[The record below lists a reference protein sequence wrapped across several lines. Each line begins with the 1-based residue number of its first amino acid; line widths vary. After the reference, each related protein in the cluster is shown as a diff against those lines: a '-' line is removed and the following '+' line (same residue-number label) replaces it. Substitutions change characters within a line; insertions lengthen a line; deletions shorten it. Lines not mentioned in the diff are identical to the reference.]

1 MRILLWHG
9 YLLRGSGSNI
19 FKANIVRAW
28 RADGHEVLL
37 MCQERDVEGLGFIDA
52 HGDFAPDNRSFT
64 TAPTNEP
71 GASGLATL
79 VRPSIGEVLP
89 VYVYDEY
96 EGFRAKCYV
105 DLTDD
110 ELNHYVETNTTAL
123 ITAIEAFNPDVIIT
137 SHEVMGPSIA
147 LKACTETRTTYT
159 AQLHGSALEY
169 AVKIEE
175 RYRRAAQEGL
185 GGATTVVGGSNY
197 MVKEASSVIPGWEE
211 RAVVVNPG
219 CDVELFQPLERTP
232 GAPVVGYVGKFIPQK
247 GVHHF
252 LAALGLVRAEKTK
265 SIVVG
270 FGDLDG
276 PLRALWGA
284 MVSGDAPTMR
294 MIAREGNLTQ
304 LTEFLN
310 SGAVDLEYFTRA
322 ARIDLEF
329 TGRLDHGPLS
339 AVLPEMDVLVVPS
352 ILAEAFGMVAAEA
365 AACGVLPVVPLHSG
379 IAEVGIALEE
389 VIGRPGLL
397 LFDPNHPIEDIAARI
412 DDILAIT
419 FEERR
424 DLAAA
429 ATELAR
435 ERWSW
440 TTVAR
445 QLLNAA
451 LGPG

>member
-28 RADGHEVLL
+28 RADGHDVLL
-37 MCQERDVEGLGFIDA
+37 LCQERDVEGLGFIDA
-52 HGDFAPDNRSFT
+52 HGDFAPDNLSYT
-64 TAPTNEP
+64 AAPTNEP
-71 GASGLATL
+71 AADGSATL
-79 VRPSIGEVLP
+79 VRPAIGEILP
-89 VYVYDEY
+89 VYVYDDY
-96 EGFRAKCYV
+96 EGFTAKCYV

-110 ELNHYVETNTTAL
+110 ELNSYVDRNTTAL
-123 ITAIEAFNPDVIIT
+123 ITAIEAFHPDVIIT

-147 LKACTETRTTYT
+147 LRASTATGTTYT

-169 AVKIEE
+169 AVKAQD
-175 RYRRAAQEGL
+175 RYRRAAEEGL
-185 GGATTVVGGSNY
+185 GGATRVIGGSQY
-197 MVKEASSVIPGWEE
+197 MVREASSVIPGWEV
-211 RAVVVNPG
+211 RAAVVNPG

-252 LAALGLVRAEKTK
+252 LAALGLLRIEQLKAV
-265 SIVVG
+265 VVG

-276 PLRALWGA
+276 PLRALWAA

-294 MIAREGNLTQ
+294 TIAREGALTQ
-304 LTEFLN
+304 LSEFLN
-310 SGAVDLEYFTRA
+310 SGAVDIEYFTRA
-322 ARIDLEF
+322 AHIDLVF

-379 IAEVGIALEE
+379 IAEVGIALEDALE
-389 VIGRPGLL
+389 RPGLL
-397 LFDPNHPIEDIAARI
+397 VFDPNHPVEDIAARVEE
-412 DDILAIT
+412 ILTIP
-419 FEERR
+419 FDERR
-424 DLAAA
+424 ALAAV
-429 ATELAR
+429 ATEVAR

-440 TTVAR
+440 VTVSR

-451 LGPG
+451 LAAG

>member
-37 MCQERDVEGLGFIDA
+37 MCQERDVEGLAFIDA
-52 HGDFAPDNRSFT
+52 HGDFAPDNRSYTSTPIDVPAGEGF
-64 TAPTNEP
+64 
-71 GASGLATL
+71 ATL
-79 VRPSIGEVLP
+79 LRPAIGPILP
-89 VYVYDEY
+89 VYVFDEY
-96 EGFRAKCYV
+96 AGFTAKCFV

-110 ELNHYVETNTTAL
+110 ELNDYVETNVTAL
-123 ITAIEAFNPDVIIT
+123 ETAVRTFRPDVIIT
-137 SHEVMGPSIA
+137 GHEVMGPSIA
-147 LKACTETRTTYT
+147 RRACAETGTAYT

-169 AVKIEE
+169 AVKLQE
-175 RYRRAAQEGL
+175 RYRRAAEEGL
-185 GGATTVVGGSNY
+185 GGAATVVAGSDY
-197 MVKEASSVIPGWEE
+197 MVREASSVVPGWED

-219 CDVELFQPLERTP
+219 CDVELFRPVERRP
-232 GAPVVGYVGKFIPQK
+232 GAPVVGFVGKFIPQK

-252 LAALGLVRAEKTK
+252 LAALGLVRTQNLKAV
-265 SIVVG
+265 VVG
-270 FGDLDG
+270 FGDMDG
-276 PLRALWGA
+276 PLRALWAA
-284 MVSGDAPTMR
+284 MASGDAPTMR
-294 MIAREGNLTQ
+294 TIAREGDLTQ

-310 SGAVDLEYFTRA
+310 SGAVDFEYFTRA
-322 ARIDLEF
+322 AHTELTF

-339 AVLPEMDVLVVPS
+339 GVMPEMDVLVVPS

-389 VIGRPGLL
+389 AMGRPGLL
-397 LFDPNHPIEDIAARI
+397 LFDPDRPIEDIAARI
-412 DDILAIT
+412 DEILAIPL
-419 FEERR
+419 EERR
-424 DLAAA
+424 VLAAA
-429 ATELAR
+429 ATDLAI

-440 TTVAR
+440 VTVAR
-445 QLLNAA
+445 RLLNAA

>member
-28 RADGHEVLL
+28 RADGHDVLL
-37 MCQERDVEGLGFIDA
+37 MCQEREVERLGFIDS
-52 HGDFAPDNRSFT
+52 HGDFAPDNRSYST
-64 TAPTNEP
+64 TPT
-71 GASGLATL
+71 GASAAPGSATL
-79 VRPSIGEVLP
+79 LRPAIGQILP
-89 VYVYDEY
+89 VYVYDHY
-96 EGFRAKCYV
+96 EGFIAKCYV

-110 ELNHYVETNTTAL
+110 ELDYYVETNVTALTTA
-123 ITAIEAFNPDVIIT
+123 IQSFSPDVIIS

-147 LKACTETRTTYT
+147 LRACTETGTTYT

-169 AVKIEE
+169 AVKLQE
-175 RYRRAAQEGL
+175 RYRLAAEEGL
-185 GGATTVVGGSNY
+185 GGAAAVVGGSNY
-197 MVKEASSVIPGWEE
+197 MVREAGSVIPGWDD

-232 GAPVVGYVGKFIPQK
+232 GAPVVGYVGKFIAQK

-252 LAALGLVRAEKTK
+252 LASLGLVRAEHLRAV
-265 SIVVG
+265 VVG

-276 PLRALWGA
+276 PLRALWAA
-284 MVSGDAPTMR
+284 MVSGDEPTMR
-294 MIAREGNLTQ
+294 TIAREGTLTQ
-304 LTEFLN
+304 LTEFMN
-310 SGAVDLEYFTRA
+310 SGAVDFEYFIRA
-322 ARIDLEF
+322 ARIKLEF

-339 AVLPEMDVLVVPS
+339 GVLPELDVLVVPS

-379 IAEVGIALEE
+379 ISEVGIAIEDA
-389 VIGRPGLL
+389 IGRPGLL
-397 LFDPNHPIEDIAARI
+397 VFDPNHPIEDIAARV
-412 DDILAIT
+412 DEILAIP
-419 FEERR
+419 FNERR
-424 DLAAA
+424 ALAAA

-440 TTVAR
+440 VTVSR
-445 QLLNAA
+445 RLLNAA
-451 LGPG
+451 LGGR

>member
-19 FKANIVRAW
+19 LKANIVRAW
-28 RADGHEVLL
+28 RADGHDVLL
-37 MCQERDVEGLGFIDA
+37 MCQEREVEGLGFIDE
-52 HGDFAPDNRSFT
+52 HGDFAPDNRSFSSM
-64 TAPTNEP
+64 PTNEP
-71 GASGLATL
+71 TAPGFATL
-79 VRPSIGEVLP
+79 LRPAIGRILP
-89 VYVYDEY
+89 VYVYDDY
-96 EGFRAKCYV
+96 EGFTAKCYV

-110 ELNHYVETNTTAL
+110 ELDDYIATNTTAL
-123 ITAIEAFNPDVIIT
+123 ITAIRSFRPDEIIT

-147 LKACTETRTTYT
+147 RRACSETGTTYT

-169 AVKIEE
+169 AVKLQE
-175 RYRRAAQEGL
+175 RYRRAAEDGL
-185 GGATTVVGGSNY
+185 GGAATVVGGSNY
-197 MVKEASSVIPGWEE
+197 MVKEASSVIPGWEDK
-211 RAVVVNPG
+211 AAVVNPG
-219 CDVELFQPLERTP
+219 CNVELFQPLERTP

-252 LAALGLVRAEKTK
+252 LAALGLVRTK
-265 SIVVG
+265 QLRAVVVG

-276 PLRALWGA
+276 PLRALWAA

-294 MIAREGNLTQ
+294 TIAREGSLTQ
-304 LTEFLN
+304 LTDFLN

-322 ARIDLEF
+322 AHIKLEF

-379 IAEVGIALEE
+379 IAEVGVALEDAIE
-389 VIGRPGLL
+389 RPGLL
-397 LFDPNHPIEDIAARI
+397 LFDPNHPIEGIAARV
-412 DDILAIT
+412 DEILAIS

-424 DLAAA
+424 DLASA

-440 TTVAR
+440 VTVAR

-451 LGPG
+451 RGAG